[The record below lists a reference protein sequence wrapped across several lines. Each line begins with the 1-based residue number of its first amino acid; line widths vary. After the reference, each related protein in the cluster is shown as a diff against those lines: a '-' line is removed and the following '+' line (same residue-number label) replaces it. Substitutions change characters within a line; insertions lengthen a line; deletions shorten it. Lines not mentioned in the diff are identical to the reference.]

1 MSALDNAFKE
11 LRRIHKKF
19 DIEGSFEKNGQA
31 NAKWPQTLPRS
42 SETDY
47 FYDFCE
53 PVDVE
58 IETGLTPI
66 RFFSL
71 DALEDGQV
79 GYKWAGE
86 SSKTELNGNWP
97 AQHLVFMDDIG
108 GGKPVIAVTDIPG
121 TPVLASYDAIAPF
134 KIADSLADFLLAF
147 AKTVEIVHG
156 KFDIFD
162 IYNDDDELSSKFV
175 KLLNKEVSP
184 LLGEENYQRFFDYF
198 YG

>member
-11 LRRIHKKF
+11 LPRVHKKF
-19 DIEGSFEKNGQA
+19 DLEGRFQKNSQT

-42 SETDY
+42 AEMEA
-47 FYDFCE
+47 FYDLCE

-58 IETGLTPI
+58 VETGLTPI
-66 RFFSL
+66 RFFNL
-71 DALEDGQV
+71 GELENGQV

-86 SSKTELNGNWP
+86 SNKTELNGNWP

-108 GGKPVIAVTDIPG
+108 GGKPVIAVTDMPG
-121 TPVLASYDAIAPF
+121 TPVLASYDAATPF

-184 LLGEENYQRFFDYF
+184 LLGEENYARFFDYF

>member
-1 MSALDNAFKE
+1 M
-11 LRRIHKKF
+11 RRVHKKF
-19 DIEGSFEKNGQA
+19 DIEGSFEKNAQT
-31 NAKWPQTLPRS
+31 NAKWPQTLTRS
-42 SETDY
+42 AETDY
-47 FYDFCE
+47 FYNLCE

-58 IETGLTPI
+58 VETGLTPI
-66 RFFSL
+66 CFFHL
-71 DALEDGQV
+71 DALEEGQV
-79 GYKWAGE
+79 GYKCAGE
-86 SSKTELNGNWP
+86 PNKTELNRNWP

-108 GGKPVIAVTDIPG
+108 GGKPVIAVTDMPG

-184 LLGEENYQRFFDYF
+184 LLGADNYARFFDYF